1 MSRPVI
7 QTSPAWPEINEG
19 DTVEL
24 MVTPRH
30 PDDTVTLAPGVLLTV
45 VRLATLDV
53 AGVIRMGS
61 TPGGVDRLFRRV
73 PAADGVQITVDEGT
87 VTVHLYVVADAAVNL
102 REMSVQIQK
111 SVERAI
117 REILGMKVN
126 SVNVHI
132 EDVTFCRTAEQAEAN

>member
-1 MSRPVI
+1 MKVT
-7 QTSPAWPEINEG
+7 Q
-19 DTVEL
+19 VEP

-45 VRLATLDV
+45 VRLATLGV

-61 TPGGVDRLFRRV
+61 MPGGVDRLFRRV
-73 PAADGVQITVDEGT
+73 PAADGVQITVDQGT
-87 VTVHLYVVADAAVNL
+87 VTVHLYVVADASVNL

-117 REILGMKVN
+117 REILGMKAS

-132 EDVTFCRTAEQAEAN
+132 EDVTFCQMPEQAEAN

>member
-1 MSRPVI
+1 VSRAVWQAAPVWI
-7 QTSPAWPEINEG
+7 GINEG
-19 DTVEL
+19 DTVET

-87 VTVHLYVVADAAVNL
+87 VTVHLYVVADASVNL

-132 EDVTFCRTAEQAEAN
+132 EDVTFCRIAEQAEAN

>member
-1 MSRPVI
+1 
-7 QTSPAWPEINEG
+7 
-19 DTVEL
+19 

-30 PDDTVTLAPGVLLTV
+30 PNDTVTLAPGVLLTV

-53 AGVIRMGS
+53 AGVVRMGS

-73 PAADGVQITVDEGT
+73 PAADGVQITVQEGT
-87 VTVHLYVVADAAVNL
+87 VTVHLYVVAEASVNL

-126 SVNVHI
+126 SINVHI
-132 EDVTFCRTAEQAEAN
+132 EDVAFSRIPEPAEEN